1 MSVGAAGMARVGGA
15 TASIRALVPIS
26 YLAGAA
32 HSADLGF
39 SSTSQSRI
47 VLVPSCLSYP
57 NSSLS
62 YRRNVGNVGN
72 LRTSLL
78 PPILYSASPSWSQSS
93 FVGSA
98 SIRAAGLNGKL
109 LAQEGRH
116 IASSGVIVRCMSEQS
131 ESVLEDMICSKNS
144 ENAVVVYSKS
154 WCPYCGRVKSLF
166 RELGVE
172 FLLIE
177 LDNLVEEQEVQEALP
192 FPTARLETIEVSRR
206 TSIRAYTSSTMS
218 SKARYFCR
226 RMDGEIAAA
235 LSGQETERGL
245 EDERQI
251 VGCSNS
257 AATEECR
264 KIREP
269 NRGSSR
275 RREKPPV
282 IIAHEGTIMRRAR
295 PLPLRRR
302 GSGQLAFHGFLVSR
316 RRFRTQEFEPSSES
330 GTANSS
336 FASCLPVVNSRRE
349 RRVVVVVRRSV
360 GGVGSGRAGSLELHP
375 GML

>member
-1 MSVGAAGMARVGGA
+1 MARVGGA
-15 TASIRALVPIS
+15 TASIGALVPIS

-47 VLVPSCLSYP
+47 ALVPSCLSYP
-57 NSSLS
+57 NSSLW

-177 LDNLVEEQEVQEALP
+177 LDNLVEEQEVQEALR
-192 FPTARLETIEVSRR
+192 RLTRQ
-206 TSIRAYTSSTMS
+206 STVPNIFIGG
-218 SKARYFCR
+218 KHIGGCDDT
-226 RMDGEIAAA
+226 MD
-235 LSGQETERGL
+235 L
-245 EDERQI
+245 
-251 VGCSNS
+251 
-257 AATEECR
+257 
-264 KIREP
+264 
-269 NRGSSR
+269 
-275 RREKPPV
+275 
-282 IIAHEGTIMRRAR
+282 H
-295 PLPLRRR
+295 RR
-302 GSGQLAFHGFLVSR
+302 GQLMPLL
-316 RRFRTQEFEPSSES
+316 
-330 GTANSS
+330 TA
-336 FASCLPVVNSRRE
+336 
-349 RRVVVVVRRSV
+349 
-360 GGVGSGRAGSLELHP
+360 AGAKISKS
-375 GML
+375 